1 MVTIQEILEIRTK
14 EGNLYKRLDEGRLR
28 CVACGHRCPI
38 PDGHLGV
45 CKVRFNKGGK
55 LFVPWGYVGGVQCD
69 PIEKKPFFHAYPG
82 LLEPLLSRVCFY
94 LDM

>member
-45 CKVRFNKGGK
+45 CKVRFNKGGNL
-55 LFVPWGYVGGVQCD
+55 LFLGVML
-69 PIEKKPFFHAYPG
+69 G
-82 LLEPLLSRVCFY
+82 VCNVT
-94 LDM
+94 L